1 MGHIKQQ
8 EQASTSS
15 IAKDIGMASETEKTS
30 CLSFLGAGLEA
41 VCCGGR
47 KSKTKMGNTR
57 VEAVVVLQMKNVLDC
72 NDFRASLHDGFK
84 ELLGHRVS
92 LQLVSAVQADPENE
106 TRPRVGAPAFLED
119 WPKVPA
125 VAAVGDTT
133 FKVEFY
139 LDEGFGMPGA
149 FIIRNLHKSEFYLK
163 TVTLQ
168 NVPGEG
174 KVHFACYSW
183 VYPADKYKYN
193 RVFFANQSYLPSET
207 PALLKTLRETELIH
221 LRGDGMGEL
230 QEWDR
235 VYDYAFYNDLGDPDK
250 GKDKARP
257 VLGGSV
263 EYPYPRRGRTGRPP
277 TQSGTHLSLIL
288 WEVQNGHVQLPAKAA
303 VEIILPV
310 LNCLHIY
317 VPRDE
322 RFGQRKMSDFL
333 ASASKSIVQ
342 VLVAESKAL
351 FDKTRNEFDTFQ
363 DVFNLYEGGIKLPDS
378 PALKKVK
385 DKIPL
390 EIIKKLVPSDG
401 EQLLKFL
408 MPQVIK
414 HDKRAWRTDE
424 EFAREML
431 AGINP
436 VVISRLEEFP
446 PKSKLDPAIYGP
458 QTSTITAERIEK
470 FLQRL
475 TVEEALNKHRLFIL
489 DHYEAIMPYL
499 NRINTTGNK
508 IYASR
513 TLLFLKDDGTLT
525 PLAIELCLP
534 NHEGQDHGAVRK
546 VYTPADYGVEASL
559 WDLAKAYAAVD
570 DSGHHQLISHWLNTH
585 ATMEPFVIASNRQLS
600 VMHPIFKLLQPHLRD
615 TMYINAVARQILLN
629 AGGVMEKTVF
639 PARYAMEM
647 SAVVYKS
654 WNFTEQG
661 LPADLLKRGIAVQDS
676 SRPHGLRLLIEDYP
690 YAVDGLEIW
699 FAIRDWVHGY
709 CSIYYKS
716 DHAIQS
722 DTELQA
728 WWHEVRYVGHGDKK
742 HEPWWP
748 KMQNLHEL
756 VESLT
761 TIIWVASALHA
772 ALNFGQYPY
781 AGFLPNRPTLSRR
794 FMPEPG
800 TKEYAELE
808 KDPDSVFL
816 KTITAQMQTLLGISL
831 IEILSRHS
839 PDEVYLG
846 QNIDKE
852 WSGEEEALCAFR
864 QFGGRLVDIE
874 NRIMQMNGDSDK
886 WKNRNGPVRIP
897 YTLLY
902 PNTSDLSGAGGITG
916 KGIPNSTSI

>member
-1 MGHIKQQ
+1 MGYRLQQ
-8 EQASTSS
+8 TARARQHSS
-15 IAKDIGMASETEKTS
+15 IANHIGTTPEPEKTS
-30 CLSFLGAGLEA
+30 CLSFLGAGLQA
-41 VCCGGR
+41 LCCGGN
-47 KSKTKMGNTR
+47 KSKKKETKMGNIR
-57 VEAVVVLQMKNVLDC
+57 VEAVVVLQMKNVLDF
-72 NDFRASLHDGFK
+72 NDFHASFLDGFK

-92 LQLVSAVQADPENE
+92 LQLVSAVQTDPETE
-106 TRPRVGAPAFLED
+106 TRPRLGAPSFLED
-119 WPKVPA
+119 WPKLPAA
-125 VAAVGDTT
+125 VAIGDTT

-139 LDEGFGMPGA
+139 LDEEFGTPGA

-163 TVTLQ
+163 TMTLQ
-168 NVPGEG
+168 NVPGKG

-183 VYPADKYKYN
+183 VYPADKYKYD

-207 PALLKTLRETELIH
+207 PALLKTLRETELMH
-221 LRGDGMGEL
+221 LRGDGRGKL

-250 GKDKARP
+250 GEDKARP
-257 VLGGSV
+257 VLGGSA

-277 TQSGTHLSLIL
+277 TQSDPKTESRLS
-288 WEVQNGHVQLPAKAA
+288 
-303 VEIILPV
+303 V
-310 LNCLHIY
+310 LSSLDIY

-322 RFGQRKMSDFL
+322 RFGHLKMSDFL
-333 ASASKSIVQ
+333 AYNLKFVVQ
-342 VLVAESKAL
+342 FLVPELKAL
-351 FDKTRNEFDTFQ
+351 FDKTPDEFDTFQ
-363 DVFNLYEGGIKLPDS
+363 DVLNLYEGGIKLPDS

-385 DKIPL
+385 DMIPL
-390 EIIKKLVPSDG
+390 EMIKELVRSDG
-401 EQLLKFL
+401 EQLLKFPV
-408 MPQVIK
+408 PQVIQ
-414 HDKRAWRTDE
+414 HDKSAWRTDE

-431 AGINP
+431 AGVNP
-436 VVISRLEEFP
+436 VVIRGLAEFP
-446 PKSKLDPAIYGP
+446 PTSKLDPAIYGP
-458 QTSTITAERIEK
+458 QKSTITAEHIEK
-470 FLQRL
+470 FLQGL
-475 TVEEALNKHRLFIL
+475 TVHEALKKHRLFIL
-489 DHYEAIMPYL
+489 DHYEAIMPYV

-513 TLLFLKDDGTLT
+513 TLLFLKNDGTLT

-534 NHEGQDHGAVRK
+534 NQEGQDHGADRK
-546 VYTPADYGVEASL
+546 VYTPADDGVQGSL
-559 WDLAKAYAAVD
+559 WQLAKAYAAVD
-570 DSGHHQLISHWLNTH
+570 DSGYHHLISHWLNTH
-585 ATMEPFVIASNRQLS
+585 ATMEPFVIATNRQLS
-600 VMHPIFKLLQPHLRD
+600 VMHPIYKLLQPHFRD
-615 TMYINAVARQILLN
+615 TMNINALARQILIN
-629 AGGVMEKTVF
+629 AGGFLEQTVF

-676 SRPHGLRLLIEDYP
+676 SRPQGLRLLIEDYP

-699 FAIRDWVHGY
+699 FAIRDWVHDY

-772 ALNFGQYPY
+772 AVNFGQYPY
-781 AGFLPNRPTLSRR
+781 DGFLLSRPTLSRR

-800 TKEYAELE
+800 TKEHAELE

-816 KTITAQMQTLLGISL
+816 KTITAQLQTLLGISV
-831 IEILSRHS
+831 IEVLSRHS
-839 PDEVYLG
+839 SDEVYLG

-852 WSGEEEALCAFR
+852 WSGEEEAMAAFR
-864 QFGGRLVDIE
+864 RFGDRLVHIE
-874 NRIMQMNGDSDK
+874 NQIMQMNGESDK
-886 WKNRNGPVRIP
+886 WKNRNGPVRVP

-902 PNTSDLSGAGGITG
+902 PNTSDLSGVGGLTG
-916 KGIPNSTSI
+916 KGIPNSVSI

>member
-1 MGHIKQQ
+1 MGYSRTGYSKQQ
-8 EQASTSS
+8 EQGSTSS
-15 IAKDIGMASETEKTS
+15 IANHIGTTPEPEKTS
-30 CLSFLGAGLEA
+30 CLSFLRAGLQA
-41 VCCGGR
+41 VCCGGN
-47 KSKTKMGNTR
+47 KSKKKKETKMGNIR
-57 VEAVVVLQMKNVLDC
+57 VEAVVVLQMKNVLDF
-72 NDFRASLHDGFK
+72 NDFHASFLDGFK

-106 TRPRVGAPAFLED
+106 TRPRVGALSFLED
-119 WPKVPA
+119 WPKLRAA
-125 VAAVGDTT
+125 VAVGDTT

-139 LDEGFGMPGA
+139 LEEEFGTPGA

-168 NVPGEG
+168 NVPGKG

-183 VYPADKYKYN
+183 VYPANKYKYD

-207 PALLKTLRETELIH
+207 PAPLKTLRETELMH
-221 LRGDGMGEL
+221 LRGDGRGKL

-250 GKDKARP
+250 GEDKARP

-277 TQSGTHLSLIL
+277 TKSDPKTESRLS
-288 WEVQNGHVQLPAKAA
+288 
-303 VEIILPV
+303 V
-310 LNCLHIY
+310 LSSLDIY

-322 RFGQRKMSDFL
+322 RFGHLKMSDLLAYNLKFVVQFL
-333 ASASKSIVQ
+333 VPE
-342 VLVAESKAL
+342 LKAL
-351 FDKTRNEFDTFQ
+351 FDKTPDEFDTFQ
-363 DVFNLYEGGIKLPDS
+363 DVLNLYEGGIKLPDS

-385 DKIPL
+385 DMIPL
-390 EIIKKLVPSDG
+390 EMIKELVRSDG
-401 EQLLKFL
+401 EQLLKFPV
-408 MPQVIK
+408 PQVIQ
-414 HDKRAWRTDE
+414 HDKSAWRTDE

-431 AGINP
+431 AGVNP
-436 VVISRLEEFP
+436 VVIRRLEEFP
-446 PKSKLDPAIYGP
+446 PTSKIDPAKYGP
-458 QTSTITAERIEK
+458 QKSTITAEHIQK
-470 FLQRL
+470 FLQGL
-475 TVEEALNKHRLFIL
+475 TVHEAMNKHRLFIL
-489 DHYEAIMPYL
+489 DHYEAIMPYV

-513 TLLFLKDDGTLT
+513 TLLFLKNDGTLT
-525 PLAIELCLP
+525 PLAIELC
-534 NHEGQDHGAVRK
+534 QTMK
-546 VYTPADYGVEASL
+546 VKAMVQSGRSILQQMMGFKPLYGNL
-559 WDLAKAYAAVD
+559 QKHML
-570 DSGHHQLISHWLNTH
+570 LLNTH
-585 ATMEPFVIASNRQLS
+585 ATMEPFVIATNRQLS
-600 VMHPIFKLLQPHLRD
+600 VMHPIYKLLQPHFRD
-615 TMYINAVARQILLN
+615 TMNINALARQILIN
-629 AGGVMEKTVF
+629 AGGFLEQTVF

-699 FAIRDWVHGY
+699 FAIRDWVHDY

-716 DHAIQS
+716 EHAIQS

-748 KMQNLHEL
+748 KMQNLHDL

-772 ALNFGQYPY
+772 AVNFGQYPY
-781 AGFLPNRPTLSRR
+781 DGFLLNRPTLSRR
-794 FMPEPG
+794 FMPEPE

-808 KDPDSVFL
+808 KDLESVFL
-816 KTITAQMQTLLGISL
+816 KTITAQMQTLLGISV
-831 IEILSRHS
+831 IEVLSRHS
-839 PDEVYLG
+839 SDEVYLG

-852 WSGEEEALCAFR
+852 WSGEDEAMAAFGR
-864 QFGGRLVDIE
+864 FGDRLVHIE
-874 NRIMQMNGDSDK
+874 NQIMQMNRESDK
-886 WKNRNGPVRIP
+886 WKNRNGPVRVP

-902 PNTSDLSGAGGITG
+902 PNTSDLSGVGGLTG
-916 KGIPNSTSI
+916 KGIPNSVSI